1 MLFEGFEYGATRLV
15 DVWAVAESAIFAY
28 AEYLREVVRN
38 LVEFHI
44 HHAETFNARGVDEVR
59 LVVDGI
65 HLAERSG
72 VHTLVVIVRN
82 LRSASMWIWHY
93 LVDYSAFAHARIAW
107 EESDFAV

>member
-15 DVWAVAESAIFAY
+15 DVRAVAESAIFAY

-44 HHAETFNARGVDEVR
+44 HHAETFNARGVYEVR

-82 LRSASMWIWHY
+82 LRSASM
-93 LVDYSAFAHARIAW
+93 
-107 EESDFAV
+107 